1 MSVAKNRTKNR
12 AEAAGKV
19 AESIGTALGRMVN
32 RLEALDAEREK
43 VYAELLALQER
54 LNVQVARA
62 GKALGDKLPTT
73 GGVRRTL
80 RSRRGKKTTPKKR
93 VGTKARIRCG
103 VCGTVGHNARG
114 HARWQ
119 AAQGK

>member
-1 MSVAKNRTKNR
+1 MAKNRTKNR

-19 AESIGTALGRMVN
+19 AESIGAALGRMVN

-43 VYAELLALQER
+43 VYTQLLALQER

-62 GKALGDKLPTT
+62 GKALGDKVPTT
-73 GGVRRTL
+73 AGIRRTM

-93 VGTKARIRCG
+93 AKARIRCG

-119 AAQGK
+119 AAKNR

>member
-1 MSVAKNRTKNR
+1 MAKNRTKNG
-12 AEAAGKV
+12 AETAAKV
-19 AESIGTALGRMVN
+19 AEGIGTALGRMVN

-43 VYAELLALQER
+43 VYTQLLALQER

-62 GKALGDKLPTT
+62 GKAVGDKVPTAA
-73 GGVRRTL
+73 GVRRTL
-80 RSRRGKKTTPKKR
+80 QSRRGKQTTPKKPPR
-93 VGTKARIRCG
+93 TKARIRCG

-119 AAQGK
+119 AAKSK